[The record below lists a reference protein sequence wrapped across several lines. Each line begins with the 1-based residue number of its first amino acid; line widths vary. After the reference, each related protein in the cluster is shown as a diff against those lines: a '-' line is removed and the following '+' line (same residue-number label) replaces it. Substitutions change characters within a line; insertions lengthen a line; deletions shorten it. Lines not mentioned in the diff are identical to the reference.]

1 MITGPTAEGKL
12 SNRKETLSENIKL
25 YDRVCTHVSSVS
37 SNNFHLEVRPL
48 DNTQEHTTINS
59 FSKCDFKGENTFFP
73 HFSFC
78 QSFHLKHNYE
88 LPVFFL
94 SVFSLYLFSYFIF
107 PNLLRFILSWNPI
120 SLIFLNLWGNYN
132 FLGRYLRISNASLIC
147 SLCFHFCP
155 L

>member
-59 FSKCDFKGENTFFP
+59 FRSVTSKVRIP
-73 HFSFC
+73 
-78 QSFHLKHNYE
+78 
-88 LPVFFL
+88 FFL
-94 SVFSLYLFSYFIF
+94 ISLFVSH
-107 PNLLRFILSWNPI
+107 FILNITMNCKYSFFQFSHFTY
-120 SLIFLNLWGNYN
+120 SLILFFLIFSGL
-132 FLGRYLRISNASLIC
+132 F
-147 SLCFHFCP
+147 
-155 L
+155 